1 MIGEPRCRQYA
12 RKDKRIFMANVKNA
26 SKLLWYKQPADDW
39 NKALPLGNGRI
50 GAMVFS
56 QPLEERI
63 QLNEDSVWSGG
74 FRERNN
80 KSALPNLQ
88 KVRELLFDEK
98 ISEAEKIIYD
108 AFCGTPVNQRHYM
121 PLGDMNIIHFKD
133 SERAADCRFIGRS
146 LDLETAVSVTEYAIG
161 EVEFKR
167 EMFISQPDQVL
178 VLHMTASQKGAINV
192 RVRIDGRD
200 DYFDDNSPVHDN
212 DILFYGGCGGE
223 DGIDFAAYIKVL
235 GKGGKISP
243 YGSFISC
250 EGCDEITLLLGAQT
264 SYRCE
269 DYKGQ
274 AIFDVERAQEKS
286 FEQLKADHIADYKSY
301 FDRAEIELC
310 DNSEGNC
317 ALPTDERLKLVKEG
331 AKDNKLIELYHNFGR
346 YLLIAGSR
354 EKTLPTNLQ
363 GIWNQDMW
371 PAWGCKF
378 TININTEMNYWCAEN
393 CNLAEL
399 HMPLIDHIEKLR
411 PNGRKTAREMYGCRG
426 FVCHHNT
433 DIWGDTAP
441 QDLWI
446 PGTQWPMGAAW
457 LCLHIWE
464 HYLFCPDREFLREKY
479 DTLKEAAEFFL
490 DFLIEDKKGRLVT
503 CPSVSPENTYLT
515 ASGSKGSICIG
526 PSMDSQILFELFT
539 AVIEASEI
547 LGIDGGFRKKL
558 TEARDRLPKPEIGK
572 YGQIMEWAE
581 DYDEVE
587 PGHRHISQLFALYPA
602 DIITMRKTPELAKA
616 ARATLERRL
625 SHGGGHTGWSRAWII
640 NHWARLFDGEKV
652 YENIIALLSNSTS
665 ENMFDMHPP
674 FQIDGNFGA
683 AAGITEALLQSE
695 NGEIILLP
703 ALPKEWSEGSFK
715 GLCARGGFVIDLAW
729 KEGKVTDCHIH
740 SKCGGKLRIVCDS
753 AKVSCSGQDI
763 ETVFDNGA
771 VTFDT
776 EKGRSYTLRF

>member
-1 MIGEPRCRQYA
+1 MDTSA
-12 RKDKRIFMANVKNA
+12 
-26 SKLLWYKQPADDW
+26 LLWYKTPADDW

-80 KSALPNLQ
+80 KSALPNLE
-88 KVRELLFDEK
+88 KVRKLLFEEK
-98 ISEAEKIIYD
+98 INEAEKIIYD

-121 PLGDMNIIHFKD
+121 PLGDMNVIHYKESECNFK
-133 SERAADCRFIGRS
+133 SRS
-146 LDLETAVSVTEYAIG
+146 LDLNTAVCTTEYAING
-161 EVEFKR
+161 VDYTREV
-167 EMFISQPDQVL
+167 FISQPDQVL
-178 VLHMTASQKGAINV
+178 VMHITASEKKAISV

-212 DILFYGGCGGE
+212 DILFYGGCGSE
-223 DGIDFAAYIKVL
+223 DGINFAAYIKVL
-235 GKGGKISP
+235 HKGGKVYP
-243 YGSFISC
+243 YGSFITC
-250 EGCDEITLLLGAQT
+250 EDCDEVTILLGAQT

-274 AIFDVERAQEKS
+274 AVFDVERAEEKTYA
-286 FEQLKADHIADYKSY
+286 QLKADHIADYKSY
-301 FDRAEIELC
+301 YDRANISLC
-310 DNSEGNC
+310 DNSSGNST
-317 ALPTDERLKLVKEG
+317 LPTDERLALVKEG
-331 AKDNKLIELYHNFGR
+331 NPDNKLIEMYHNFGR

-363 GIWNQDMW
+363 GIWNKDMW

-393 CNLAEL
+393 CNLSEL

-411 PNGRKTAREMYGCRG
+411 PNGRKTARNMYGCRG

-464 HYLFCPDREFLREKY
+464 HYLYVQDREFLSEKY

-526 PSMDSQILFELFT
+526 PSMSFSLPL
-539 AVIEASEI
+539 
-547 LGIDGGFRKKL
+547 RKLQKYLKL
-558 TEARDRLPKPEIGK
+558 TEVSERKSLKPE
-572 YGQIMEWAE
+572 
-581 DYDEVE
+581 
-587 PGHRHISQLFALYPA
+587 
-602 DIITMRKTPELAKA
+602 
-616 ARATLERRL
+616 
-625 SHGGGHTGWSRAWII
+625 
-640 NHWARLFDGEKV
+640 
-652 YENIIALLSNSTS
+652 
-665 ENMFDMHPP
+665 
-674 FQIDGNFGA
+674 
-683 AAGITEALLQSE
+683 
-695 NGEIILLP
+695 
-703 ALPKEWSEGSFK
+703 
-715 GLCARGGFVIDLAW
+715 
-729 KEGKVTDCHIH
+729 TDFLH
-740 SKCGGKLRIVCDS
+740 LR
-753 AKVSCSGQDI
+753 
-763 ETVFDNGA
+763 
-771 VTFDT
+771 
-776 EKGRSYTLRF
+776 

>member
-1 MIGEPRCRQYA
+1 MDTSA
-12 RKDKRIFMANVKNA
+12 
-26 SKLLWYKQPADDW
+26 LLWYKTPADDW

-80 KSALPNLQ
+80 KSALPNLE
-88 KVRELLFDEK
+88 KVRKLLFEEK
-98 ISEAEKIIYD
+98 INEAEKIIYD

-121 PLGDMNIIHFKD
+121 PLGDMNVIHYKESECDFK
-133 SERAADCRFIGRS
+133 SRS
-146 LDLETAVSVTEYAIG
+146 LDLNTAVCTTEYAING
-161 EVEFKR
+161 VDYTREV
-167 EMFISQPDQVL
+167 FISQPDQVL
-178 VLHMTASQKGAINV
+178 VMHITASDKKAISV

-212 DILFYGGCGGE
+212 DILFYGGCGSE
-223 DGIDFAAYIKVL
+223 DGINFAAYIKVL
-235 GKGGKISP
+235 HKGGKVYP
-243 YGSFISC
+243 YGSFITC
-250 EGCDEITLLLGAQT
+250 EDCDEVTILLGAQT

-274 AIFDVERAQEKS
+274 AVFDVERAEEKTYA
-286 FEQLKADHIADYKSY
+286 QLKADHIADYKSY
-301 FDRAEIELC
+301 YDRANISLC
-310 DNSEGNC
+310 DNSSGNST
-317 ALPTDERLKLVKEG
+317 LPTDERLALVKEG
-331 AKDNKLIELYHNFGR
+331 DPDNKLIEMYHNFGR

-363 GIWNQDMW
+363 GIWNKDMW

-393 CNLAEL
+393 CNLSEL

-411 PNGRKTAREMYGCRG
+411 PNGRKTARNMYGCRG

-464 HYLFCPDREFLREKY
+464 HYLYVQDREFLSEKY

-526 PSMDSQILFELFT
+526 PSMDSQIIYELFT
-539 AVIEASEI
+539 AVAEASKI
-547 LGIDGGFRKKL
+547 LETDGGFRKKVL
-558 TEARDRLPKPEIGK
+558 EARDRLPAPEIGK
-572 YGQIMEWAE
+572 YGQIMDWAE

-652 YENIIALLSNSTS
+652 YENVIALLSNSTS

-674 FQIDGNFGA
+674 FQIDGNFGGT
-683 AAGITEALLQSE
+683 AGITEALLQSE

-715 GLCARGGFVIDLAW
+715 GLCARGGFVIDLEW
-729 KEGKVTDCHIH
+729 KDSKIKACHIH
-740 SKCGGKLRIVCDS
+740 SRCGKKCRIVCDS
-753 AKVSCSGQDI
+753 VKVHTASSEVQTLYTD
-763 ETVFDNGA
+763 GA
-771 VTFDT
+771 AEFDT
-776 EKGRSYTLRF
+776 ETGKTYTLTF

>member
-1 MIGEPRCRQYA
+1 MDNSA
-12 RKDKRIFMANVKNA
+12 
-26 SKLLWYKQPADDW
+26 LLWYKDPADDW

-80 KSALPNLQ
+80 KSALPNLE
-88 KVRELLFDEK
+88 KVRKLLFEEK
-98 ISEAEKIIYD
+98 ISEAEKIIFD

-121 PLGDMNIIHFKD
+121 PLGDMNVIHYKENTCDFK
-133 SERAADCRFIGRS
+133 RRS
-146 LDLETAVSVTEYAIG
+146 LDLKTAVCTTEYSING
-161 EVEFKR
+161 VDFTREVFV
-167 EMFISQPDQVL
+167 SQPDQVL
-178 VLHMTASQKGAINV
+178 VMHITASEKGAVSV

-200 DYFDDNSPVHDN
+200 DYFDDNSPVHNN
-212 DILFYGGCGGE
+212 DILFYGGCGSE
-223 DGIDFAAYIKVL
+223 DGINFAAYIKVL
-235 GKGGKISP
+235 GKGGSISP
-243 YGSFISC
+243 YGSFINC
-250 EGCDEITLLLGAQT
+250 ENCDEVTILLGAQT

-274 AIFDVERAQEKS
+274 AVFDVERAEERS
-286 FEQLKADHIADYKSY
+286 YEQLKADHIADYKSY
-301 FDRAEIELC
+301 YDRAQITLC
-310 DNSEGNC
+310 DNSSGNS
-317 ALPTDERLKLVKEG
+317 ALPTNERLALVKEG
-331 AKDNKLIELYHNFGR
+331 KPDNKLVEMYHNFGR
-346 YLLIAGSR
+346 YLLIAASR

-378 TININTEMNYWCAEN
+378 TININTEMNYWCAES
-393 CNLAEL
+393 CNLSEL

-464 HYLFCPDREFLREKY
+464 HYLYVQYREFLAEKY

-515 ASGSKGSICIG
+515 ASGSKGSVCIG
-526 PSMDSQILFELFT
+526 PSMDSQIIYELFT
-539 AVIEASEI
+539 AVASASEI
-547 LGIDGGFRKKL
+547 LDTDGGFRKKIL
-558 TEARDRLPKPEIGK
+558 EARDRLPAPEIGK

-602 DIITMRKTPELAKA
+602 DIITMRKTPKLAQA
-616 ARATLERRL
+616 AKATLERRL

-652 YENIIALLSNSTS
+652 YENVTALLSNSTS
-665 ENMFDMHPP
+665 DNMFDMHPP
-674 FQIDGNFGA
+674 FQIDGNFGGT
-683 AAGITEALLQSE
+683 AGITEALLQSE

-703 ALPKEWSEGSFK
+703 ALPKEWSEGSFR
-715 GLCARGGFVIDLAW
+715 GLCARGGFVIDLEW
-729 KEGKVTDCHIH
+729 KDSKITACHIH
-740 SKCGGKLRIVCDS
+740 SKCGKKCRVVCDS
-753 AKVSCSGQDI
+753 IKIHTGGGEVTASFAD
-763 ETVFDNGA
+763 GA
-771 VTFDT
+771 AEFDT
-776 EKGRSYTLRF
+776 QAGKTYTLTF